1 MREGKSIS
9 PLSVFTFRP
18 TFILFIYLFIDFH
31 TQLYFNWGV
40 RSSSTVHRNGRR
52 KPQVRSSVEDEG
64 GKFGAKL
71 SGVFLL
77 RRCRDDWR
85 KEQVEKIE

>member
-1 MREGKSIS
+1 M
-9 PLSVFTFRP
+9 VVVVA
-18 TFILFIYLFIDFH
+18 FIYLFIDFH

-52 KPQVRSSVEDEG
+52 KPQVRSSVEDAWEWKTSESEG